1 MENGF
6 TNPEEQNKKK
16 TEENKI
22 KTDSS
27 TPGKITKTIGR
38 GEDARNSF
46 VYLTLQWAFI
56 IGSVLTV
63 LIILNKWFFEND
75 NVVPNIMGDIS
86 NAWKIVVPLITLALG
101 YAFGKSKD

>member
-6 TNPEEQNKKK
+6 TNPQIQNNKKP
-16 TEENKI
+16 EENKI
-22 KTDSS
+22 KTDSH

-38 GEDARNSF
+38 GDDARNSF

-56 IGSVLTV
+56 IGAALTI
-63 LIILNKWFFEND
+63 LIIANKWFFEKD
-75 NVVPNIMGDIS
+75 NVVPNIMKDIS
-86 NAWKIVVPLITLALG
+86 SAWEIVVPLITLALG